1 MTWLC
6 LIAKLQFKARVL
18 KSIDLSY
25 LTQLGKPFGVVVTP
39 KASRNWIKPD
49 GADIRVYV
57 TTVPENG
64 KANIATIKLL
74 SKAIG
79 VPKSKLKLIRGATSR
94 RKTFQIEG

>member
-1 MTWLC
+1 
-6 LIAKLQFKARVL
+6 L

-25 LTQLGKPFGVVVTP
+25 LAQKDKPFEVVVTP
-39 KASRNWIKPD
+39 KASRNQIKLD

-64 KANIATIKLL
+64 KATAAVIKLL
-74 SKAIG
+74 SKAIR
-79 VPKSKLKLIRGATSR
+79 VPKSKLKLMRGATSR